1 MQVAGTAQKL
11 VEQNEQNVRRQ
22 KAEVWKYL
30 HYLFMQNINIGNFSR
45 PHQDQN
51 LSPQWAAKSERVRT
65 VCGRY
70 RSDFSPEELI
80 DYLRGHVMARSCP
93 LADGMVRIESFL
105 DFP

>member
-1 MQVAGTAQKL
+1 MTFITQDIGDL
-11 VEQNEQNVRRQ
+11 FRGEQNVRRQ

-65 VCGRY
+65 LC
-70 RSDFSPEELI
+70 DFSPEELI